1 MQHLPRSL
9 SCAEKR
15 HSHASAKS
23 NFPSRQIMNASTT
36 DPQTLTLPELQ
47 QAALDPATLEQLFS
61 DIARC
66 TDVIEVLPKFAA
78 HGRVGDAGL
87 SLEDG
92 RQLLLGGQLRALQ
105 IRYVYDGSQWW
116 DTLMS
121 REGQIRLV
129 RIQHGDL
136 AGD

>member
-1 MQHLPRSL
+1 
-9 SCAEKR
+9 
-15 HSHASAKS
+15 
-23 NFPSRQIMNASTT
+23 MNTA

-66 TDVIEVLPKFAA
+66 TDVTEVLPKFAA
-78 HGRVGDAGL
+78 QGRVGDASL